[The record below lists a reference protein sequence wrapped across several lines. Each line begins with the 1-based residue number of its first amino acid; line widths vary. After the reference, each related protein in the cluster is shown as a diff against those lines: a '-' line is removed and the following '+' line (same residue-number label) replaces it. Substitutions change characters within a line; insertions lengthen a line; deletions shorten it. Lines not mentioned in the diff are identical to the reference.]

1 MENFYLDVDNFV
13 DEWDQMNY
21 DPDEDRE
28 FEITP
33 DGEWSSANGY
43 DDYYDD
49 DEQEVDEDQNW

>member
-33 DGEWSSANGY
+33 DGEWSSANDY
-43 DDYYDD
+43 DDHYDE
-49 DEQEVDEDQNW
+49 DEREVDEDQSW